1 MNLNDS
7 IISIIILYIYYCI
20 WVLQFRLY
28 HISTKIISLNLRLL
42 HHHHHTSQCCC
53 NWWRSRKQL
62 VRLQSPNVLQI
73 LCSVYFTKKWCIHN
87 LLDCVWWGAKAEWL
101 HVTLSL
107 LCTTELK
114 KCSMEVNVYTDK
126 VKQYKPVYWL
136 FGAAQSY
143 ATLRLQGLNG
153 NHGK

>member
-1 MNLNDS
+1 MCCKYCVVS
-7 IISIIILYIYYCI
+7 I
-20 WVLQFRLY
+20 LQ
-28 HISTKIISLNLRLL
+28 
-42 HHHHHTSQCCC
+42 
-53 NWWRSRKQL
+53 
-62 VRLQSPNVLQI
+62 
-73 LCSVYFTKKWCIHN
+73 KKWCIHN